1 MGFLRPTAL
10 ILAGYVLVFGGG
22 LTALDARFSSYT
34 NPIAHLEH
42 MITYGANLTK
52 VGGNPTC
59 EANDSSPWQ
68 WLVNDCEMTYYRVGV
83 TTKSGDKIISSIP
96 SIDFRGAMNPVLIGS
111 FALGISA
118 AFWLAWRGGSLLARW
133 SLVWIAANYLPYVVL
148 VITRSR
154 ITYIYYMLPVI
165 PALAVAVALLLRR
178 SGLPRFVLWGYLVA
192 FGLAAIAYY
201 PFRQIP

>member
-1 MGFLRPTAL
+1 M
-10 ILAGYVLVFGGG
+10 
-22 LTALDARFSSYT
+22 
-34 NPIAHLEH
+34 
-42 MITYGANLTK
+42 
-52 VGGNPTC
+52 
-59 EANDSSPWQ
+59 
-68 WLVNDCEMTYYRVGV
+68 

-96 SIDFRGAMNPVLIGS
+96 SIDFRGAMNPILIGS
-111 FALGISA
+111 FALAISA

-133 SLVWIAANYLPYVVL
+133 SLVWIAANYLPYVLL